1 MIWAITFSNQNYKR
15 SAKLNEISAKVFGGA
30 DKTIIY
36 SPNDFDEKFVE
47 SKRNQKMLSFLNVV
61 FHSIK
66 NAIEVDM
73 KRESDIVYITDK
85 YSVRGE
91 VRTYHVLAA

>member
-47 SKRNQKMLSFLNVV
+47 YNKEFIS
-61 FHSIK
+61 
-66 NAIEVDM
+66 
-73 KRESDIVYITDK
+73 
-85 YSVRGE
+85 
-91 VRTYHVLAA
+91 

>member
-1 MIWAITFSNQNYKR
+1 
-15 SAKLNEISAKVFGGA
+15 
-30 DKTIIY
+30 
-36 SPNDFDEKFVE
+36 
-47 SKRNQKMLSFLNVV
+47 MLPFLNVV

-85 YSVRGE
+85 SSVRGGE
-91 VRTYHVLAA
+91 VRTDHVLAA

>member
-1 MIWAITFSNQNYKR
+1 
-15 SAKLNEISAKVFGGA
+15 
-30 DKTIIY
+30 
-36 SPNDFDEKFVE
+36 
-47 SKRNQKMLSFLNVV
+47 MLPFLNVV

-85 YSVRGE
+85 YSVRGGGGE
-91 VRTYHVLAA
+91 DISCSRRLKGK

>member
-1 MIWAITFSNQNYKR
+1 MNCRA
-15 SAKLNEISAKVFGGA
+15 
-30 DKTIIY
+30 
-36 SPNDFDEKFVE
+36 
-47 SKRNQKMLSFLNVV
+47 RNQKMLPFLNVV

-85 YSVRGE
+85 YSVRGGE